1 MRCFNPEDQ
10 AYQKLQKASGLSEFK
25 LRAFVS
31 QFYDKHGKFPE
42 LDQIPGA
49 DSEAFIKEKLEA
61 KSVGK
66 YTRVTTDKV
75 LQYTGAADLKEAQH
89 KLNNEFRDKNISIL
103 DKEDGTAL
111 IKISKRAS
119 IYGDLYERGNLEIPD
134 TVERPDSVGIL
145 TSMVSRLND
154 LYGIPMH
161 AMSTVE
167 LNDKFKTTDPQITQ
181 ANAFVYNGE
190 VYINTD
196 YASVDAPLHE
206 FMHLIIGQIKSQDR
220 KLYDTLLQQVTTIP
234 GFEDQ
239 FDLYNK
245 NKNRSFSD
253 ITEEILVTEYA
264 KFITDPFYDGMFNF
278 LNENTPQSQDFFY
291 NITRAIDNVL
301 IPQQSSASIKNQRIL
316 ADSALNLAKK
326 LGGAIMIPERL
337 GSLDNSAEHRRL
349 QNIKRSLLEDK
360 IITQDCK

>member
-49 DSEAFIKEKLEA
+49 DSEAFIREKLEA
-61 KSVGK
+61 KEVGN

-75 LQYTGAADLKEAQH
+75 LQYTGAKNLKEAQH

-167 LNDKFKTTDPQITQ
+167 LNDKFKTTDPQITS
-181 ANAFVYNGE
+181 ANAFVYEGE

-264 KFITDPFYDGMFNF
+264 KFITDPFYNGMFNF
-278 LNENTPQSQDFFY
+278 LNEDTPQSQDFFY

-349 QNIKRSLLEDK
+349 QNIKRSLLEQGK
-360 IITQDCK
+360 IIQECK

>member
-119 IYGDLYERGNLEIPD
+119 VYGDLYERGDLEIPN
-134 TVERPDSVGIL
+134 TVERPDSVGIV

-161 AMSTVE
+161 AMSTAE
-167 LNDKFKTTDPQITQ
+167 LNDLFNTTDSQITQ
-181 ANAFVYNGE
+181 ANAFVHNGE

-206 FMHLIIGQIKSQDR
+206 FMHLIIGQVKSQDR
-220 KLYDTLLQQVTTIP
+220 KLYDILLQQVTNIP
-234 GFEDQ
+234 GFEKQ
-239 FDLYNK
+239 FQLY
-245 NKNRSFSD
+245 KNRSFSD
-253 ITEEILVTEYA
+253 VTEEILVTEYA

-278 LNENTPQSQDFFY
+278 LNEDTPQSQDFFY

-301 IPQQSSASIKNQRIL
+301 IPQQSSASIKDQRIL
-316 ADSALNLAKK
+316 ANSALNLAKK

-337 GSLDNSAEHRRL
+337 GSLKDSEEHRRL
-349 QNIKRSLLEDK
+349 QNIKRSLLEDGK
-360 IITQDCK
+360 ITQECK

>member
-1 MRCFNPEDQ
+1 MRCFNQEDQ

-31 QFYDKHGKFPE
+31 QFYDKHGKYPE

-49 DSEAFIKEKLEA
+49 DSEAFIREKLGAE
-61 KSVGK
+61 SVGN
-66 YTRVTTDKV
+66 YTRVTTETV
-75 LQYTGAADLKEAQH
+75 LQYTGAKNLKEAQH
-89 KLNNEFRDKNISIL
+89 KLNNEFRDKNIYIL
-103 DKEDGTAL
+103 DEGDGNAL

-134 TVERPDSVGIL
+134 TVERPDSVGII
-145 TSMVSRLND
+145 TAMVSRLND

-167 LNDKFKTTDPQITQ
+167 LNDKFKTTDPQITS
-181 ANAFVYNGE
+181 ANAFVYDGE

-206 FMHLIIGQIKSQDR
+206 FMHLIIGQVKSQDR

-234 GFEDQ
+234 GFEEQ

-264 KFITDPFYDGMFNF
+264 KFITDPFYNGMFNF
-278 LNENTPQSQDFFY
+278 LNEDTPQSQDFFY

-301 IPQQSSASIKNQRIL
+301 IPQQSSASIKSQRIL

-349 QNIKRSLLEDK
+349 QNIKRSLLEQGK
-360 IITQDCK
+360 IIQECK

>member
-1 MRCFNPEDQ
+1 MRCFNPEDR
-10 AYQKLQKASGLSEFK
+10 AYQKLQEASGLSEFK

-49 DSEAFIKEKLEA
+49 DSEAFIREKLEA
-61 KSVGK
+61 KEVGN

-75 LQYTGAADLKEAQH
+75 LQYTGAKNLKEAQH

-103 DKEDGTAL
+103 DKGDGTAL

-119 IYGDLYERGNLEIPD
+119 IYGDLYERGNLEIPN
-134 TVERPDSVGIL
+134 TVERPDSVGII
-145 TSMVSRLND
+145 TAMVSRLND

-167 LNDKFKTTDPQITQ
+167 LNDLFNTTDPQITQ

-206 FMHLIIGQIKSQDR
+206 FMHLIIGQVKSQDR
-220 KLYDTLLQQVTTIP
+220 KLYDILLQQVTNIP
-234 GFEDQ
+234 GFDNQ
-239 FDLYNK
+239 FKLYP
-245 NKNRSFSD
+245 NRSFSD
-253 ITEEILVTEYA
+253 VTEEILVTEYA

-316 ADSALNLAKK
+316 ANSALNLAKK

-337 GSLDNSAEHRRL
+337 GSLKDSEEHRRL
-349 QNIKRSLLEDK
+349 QNIKRSLLEDGK
-360 IITQDCK
+360 IIQECK

>member
-49 DSEAFIKEKLEA
+49 DSEAFIREKLEA
-61 KSVGK
+61 ESVGK

-75 LQYTGAADLKEAQH
+75 LQYTGAANLKEAQH

-119 IYGDLYERGNLEIPD
+119 IYGDLYERGNLEIPN
-134 TVERPDSVGIL
+134 TIERPDSVGIVI
-145 TSMVSRLND
+145 SMVSRLND

-167 LNDKFKTTDPQITQ
+167 LNDKFKTTDPQITS

-220 KLYDTLLQQVTTIP
+220 KLYDTLLQQVTNIP
-234 GFEDQ
+234 GFKDQ
-239 FDLYNK
+239 FDLYT
-245 NKNRSFSD
+245 NRSFSD
-253 ITEEILVTEYA
+253 VTEEILVTEYA

-337 GSLDNSAEHRRL
+337 GSLKDSEEHRRL
-349 QNIKRSLLEDK
+349 QNIKRSLLEKGK
-360 IITQDCK
+360 IIQECK

>member
-1 MRCFNPEDQ
+1 MRCFNQEDQ
-10 AYQKLQKASGLSEFK
+10 AYQKLQEASGLSEFK

-49 DSEAFIKEKLEA
+49 DSEAFIREKLEA
-61 KSVGK
+61 KSVGN

-75 LQYTGAADLKEAQH
+75 LQYTGAVNLKEAQH

-119 IYGDLYERGNLEIPD
+119 IYGDLYERGNLEIPN
-134 TVERPDSVGIL
+134 TVERPDSVGIV

-167 LNDKFKTTDPQITQ
+167 LNALFNTTDSQITQ

-206 FMHLIIGQIKSQDR
+206 FMHLIIGQVKSQDR
-220 KLYDTLLQQVTTIP
+220 KLYDTLLQQVTNIP
-234 GFEDQ
+234 GFEKQ
-239 FDLYNK
+239 FQLY
-245 NKNRSFSD
+245 KNRSFSD
-253 ITEEILVTEYA
+253 VTEEILVTEYA

-278 LNENTPQSQDFFY
+278 LNEDTPQSQDFFY

-301 IPQQSSASIKNQRIL
+301 IPQQSSASIKDQRIL

-337 GSLDNSAEHRRL
+337 GSLKDSEEHRRL
-349 QNIKRSLLEDK
+349 QNIKRSLLEQGK
-360 IITQDCK
+360 IIQDCK